1 MVTLRVKA
9 PGARGCRFPPPL
21 VLAERSKEGVATGWN
36 HHPSF
41 GFAQLRGGLS
51 ALFAS
56 ASPTPWS
63 NLCTEDFHTAPFGT
77 LGRDVSELEKS
88 DSPSWLPS
96 TKLTSPRPYPFL
108 GTGPL
113 GRVLPGYVQG
123 ERFCEQAPQRSDFPQ
138 CACPPGGPS
147 NQAFPSAGGARW
159 PGGGLEWGRPAG
171 QTSPGRQAGRQ
182 QSSGRVVSNA
192 HYHRRLVDVAVVR
205 AYAASR
211 PGWGTRDLQGGCGSR
226 PFSNLIGLVVMWSAE
241 ASTITPGMFS

>member
-1 MVTLRVKA
+1 M
-9 PGARGCRFPPPL
+9 GADSPPPL

-51 ALFAS
+51 TLGALFAS

-138 CACPPGGPS
+138 YACPPGGPS

-171 QTSPGRQAGRQ
+171 QNKPRETGWPAAELWAGCLQRALSQA
-182 QSSGRVVSNA
+182 
-192 HYHRRLVDVAVVR
+192 L
-205 AYAASR
+205 SR
-211 PGWGTRDLQGGCGSR
+211 CRCCPCLRGQ
-226 PFSNLIGLVVMWSAE
+226 PAGLGN
-241 ASTITPGMFS
+241 T